1 MDIVIIANFIG
12 ELDSGNNNRFVY
24 LANMLCNTHVVEL
37 ISSDFSHGR
46 KQKRICD
53 TSRFPYKITLLHEPR
68 YSKNVSIKRFE
79 SHMVWGQA
87 VKVYLENRK
96 KPDVI
101 YCAVPSLTAARNTAR
116 FCQKNGI
123 RFIIDIQDLW
133 PEAFQMVMNIPVV
146 SNVAFWPFKR
156 IADEIYRTADEVIAV
171 SQTYVDRAME
181 VNKKVKT
188 GHSVFLGTR
197 LETFDKNVE
206 ENPVSGKDSSEIWVG
221 YCGTLGSSYD
231 IRCVIDALKILHNDR
246 IRFVVMGSGPRRD
259 EFEKYAQEKSVL
271 TEFTGNLPYPVM
283 CGKLAACDIVV
294 NPITHG
300 AAQSIINKHADYVAS
315 GLPVINTQECGEYR
329 NLVDTYQ
336 MGFNCENGNPA
347 EVAERIKQLVDD
359 KALRLE
365 MGQNAR
371 RCAEE
376 RFDRARTYREILDC
390 LPLSASETIENQ

>member
-1 MDIVIIANFIG
+1 MDIVIIANFVA
-12 ELDSGNNNRFVY
+12 ELDGGANSRFTY
-24 LANMLCNTHVVEL
+24 LANMLCGKHMVEL

-53 TSRFPYKITLLHEPR
+53 TSRFPYKVTLLHEPG
-68 YSKNVSIKRFE
+68 YSKNVCIKRFE

-87 VKVYLENRK
+87 VKAYLENRK

-101 YCAVPSLTAARNTAR
+101 YCAVPSLTAARNAAR
-116 FCQKNGI
+116 FCKKNGI

-146 SNVAFWPFKR
+146 SNVAFWPFKM
-156 IADEIYRTADEVIAV
+156 IADEIYRAADEVIAV

-197 LETFDKNVE
+197 LETFDKNVK

-231 IRCVIDALKILHNDR
+231 ICCVIDALEILHNDR

-336 MGFNCENGNPA
+336 MGFNCENGNSA
-347 EVAERIKQLVDD
+347 EVAERIKQLVDN

-376 RFDRARTYREILDC
+376 RFDRARSYREIVDC
-390 LPLSASETIENQ
+390 LTLSAPETIENQ